1 MVFLNIFNNM
11 KTDLIL
17 AGVGGQGILSI
28 AAIVGA
34 AAIEK
39 GLFLKQSETHGMS
52 QRGGAVV
59 SHLRIADRPIA
70 SDLIPLGT
78 ADVILSVEPM
88 ESLRYLPF
96 LSAQG
101 WLVSNSTMFRNISDY
116 PDFELIEKEIKKLPH
131 SVLLN
136 ADAIARELG
145 NPRGSNMVMLG
156 AASPFLNLAKE
167 EITQSIEMIFRR
179 KGPEIVDINIKAFE
193 AGLGISGKLQEEGF

>member
-1 MVFLNIFNNM
+1 M
-11 KTDLIL
+11 KTDIIL

-59 SHLRIADRPIA
+59 SHLRISDQPVA
-70 SDLIPLGT
+70 SDLIPLGS

-96 LSAQG
+96 LSSKG
-101 WLVSNSTMFRNISDY
+101 WLVSNSTIFKNIDDY
-116 PDFELIEKEIKKLPH
+116 PAFELIEQEIRKLPH
-131 SVLLN
+131 SVLLD
-136 ADAIARELG
+136 ADRIARDLG
-145 NPRGSNMVMLG
+145 HPRGSNMVMLG
-156 AASPFLNLAKE
+156 AASPFLDLTID
-167 EITQSIEMIFRR
+167 EIIWGIEAIFGR
-179 KGPEIVDINIKAFE
+179 KGTEVVLMNIKAFQ
-193 AGLGISGKLQEEGF
+193 AGYQISRELPVTEDK

>member
-1 MVFLNIFNNM
+1 M

-39 GLFLKQSETHGMS
+39 GLYLKQSETHGMS

-70 SDLIPLGT
+70 SDLIPQGG

-96 LSAQG
+96 LSEKG
-101 WLVSNSTMFRNISDY
+101 WVVTNSTMFNNIPDY
-116 PDFELIEKEIKKLPH
+116 PEFELIEKEIRKLPH
-131 SVLLN
+131 SVLLD
-136 ADAIARELG
+136 ADAIARKLG
-145 NPRGSNMVMLG
+145 HPRGSNMVMLG
-156 AASPFLNLAKE
+156 AASPFLRLSKE
-167 EITQSIEMIFRR
+167 EIIGGIEMIFRR
-179 KGPEIVDINIKAFE
+179 KGPDVIKANINAFE
-193 AGLGISGKLQEEGF
+193 AGLEISGRLPEGK